1 MRSKKTSSR
10 KQLPANESK
19 VLQEK
24 VTWGISN
31 RKLASTLEISLSR
44 KPGRGGGGV
53 WGQKVGHLALEKEGL
68 PWRDNV
74 EETWRHTQHKG
85 SRKELIEKRPES
97 PSRLEAG
104 GSPPQSGLRYRRP

>member
-10 KQLPANESK
+10 KELPANESK

-31 RKLASTLEISLSR
+31 SKLAWTLEISLSL

-53 WGQKVGHLALEKEGL
+53 WGQKVGRLALEKEGL
-68 PWRDNV
+68 LWRDNV
-74 EETWRHTQHKG
+74 EETWKHSTQ
-85 SRKELIEKRPES
+85 RLPKELIEKRLEP
-97 PSRLEAG
+97 PSRLGAG
-104 GSPPQSGLRYRRP
+104 GSPPQPGLRYRRP

>member
-10 KQLPANESK
+10 KELPANESK
-19 VLQEK
+19 VLQKK

-31 RKLASTLEISLSR
+31 SKLAWTLEISLSL

-68 PWRDNV
+68 LWRDNV
-74 EETWRHTQHKG
+74 EETWKHTQHKG
-85 SRKELIEKRPES
+85 SRKSSSRRDWSLLPAWELAVRHLNP
-97 PSRLEAG
+97 A
-104 GSPPQSGLRYRRP
+104 

>member
-10 KQLPANESK
+10 KELPANESK

-31 RKLASTLEISLSR
+31 SKLAWTLEISLSL

-53 WGQKVGHLALEKEGL
+53 WGQKVGHLALERGAALERQCRGNLETYSTQRL
-68 PWRDNV
+68 P
-74 EETWRHTQHKG
+74 
-85 SRKELIEKRPES
+85 KELIEKRLEP
-97 PSRLEAG
+97 PSRLGAG
-104 GSPPQSGLRYRRP
+104 GSPPQPGLRYRRP